1 MYVALTEILCWEM
14 EGAGGELLS
23 AYQCVVSHY
32 VELHVLSCTQGVP
45 FNLKTKADGN
55 MIMYRIAVFSFLD
68 YATCYTTHYFIL
80 IIIVILYCLIN
91 QQSLGLLTKA
101 CEEVPKTAVPQMAT

>member
-1 MYVALTEILCWEM
+1 MCKEILCWEL

-32 VELHVLSCTQGVP
+32 VELHVLSCTPGVP

-55 MIMYRIAVFSFLD
+55 MITYMIAVFGLLD
-68 YATCYTTHYFIL
+68 YSTHYTILYYTIVPHYFIL

-91 QQSLGLLTKA
+91 QQPLGL
-101 CEEVPKTAVPQMAT
+101 